1 MPALFE
7 LNQLRCFV
15 AVAEEL
21 NFRRAARRLN
31 MSQPPLS
38 RQISQLEHTVGVRL
52 FDRTNRSVRLTAAGE
67 RFIFDAI
74 DILQRSESAT
84 LFARQAERGESGSVV
99 MGFVP
104 SASLA
109 LVPRVVVHLRR
120 VLPDVSVT
128 PREMMSF
135 EQVEALNAG
144 NLDIAIMRL
153 PRKQESFTST
163 RIWSEPFGLAVPRDH
178 PLASAARVDVQ
189 DLNGQPMI
197 GYSTERGGFLQ
208 EVTSGFFSSA
218 GITPDLRYT
227 VSQSHTIMS
236 LVNAGLGIGLVPRSC
251 ALICMQNTVM
261 RDLVLPDTLRSD
273 LYMALGPRK
282 GNPLVNRVAAEIE
295 KELGS
300 S

>member
-84 LFARQAERGESGSVV
+84 LFARQAERGESGTVV

-144 NLDIAIMRL
+144 SLDIAIMRL

-178 PLASAARVDVQ
+178 PLASADRVDVQ

-236 LVNAGLGIGLVPRSC
+236 LVNAGLGIGLVPLSC
-251 ALICMQNTVM
+251 ALICMKNTVM

-282 GNPLVNRVAAEIE
+282 GNPLVKRVAAEIE